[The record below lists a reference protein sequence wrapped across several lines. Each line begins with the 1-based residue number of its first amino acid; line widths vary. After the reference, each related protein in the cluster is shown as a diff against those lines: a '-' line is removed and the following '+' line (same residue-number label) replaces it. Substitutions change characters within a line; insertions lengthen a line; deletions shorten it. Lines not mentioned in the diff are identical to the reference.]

1 MNIREQNIEF
11 EKLRKD
17 YKIFLCIFLI
27 GTAIGILQSFLIP
40 NTPDSIGI
48 WIMFPILYSLGWL
61 FYTVKFVINTLKVFK
76 IIKPSNLQIGISIFL
91 FWFFLVS
98 PLVVG
103 LYIIHLIDKYKQNNG
118 IPLKE
123 R

>member
-1 MNIREQNIEF
+1 LNIREQNIEF

-17 YKIFLCIFLI
+17 YKIFLCIFFI
-27 GTAIGILQSFLIP
+27 GATIGILQSFLIP

-48 WIMFPILYSLGWL
+48 WVMCPILYSLGWL
-61 FYTVKFVINTLKVFK
+61 FCTVKFVINTLKVFK

-103 LYIIHLIDKYKQNNG
+103 LYTIHLIDKYKQINR

>member
-1 MNIREQNIEF
+1 MDTREQYIEF

-17 YKIFLCIFLI
+17 YKFFFMYFFI
-27 GTAIGILQSFLIP
+27 GTAIGILQSFLIS

-48 WIMFPILYSLGWL
+48 WMMFPILYSLGWL
-61 FYTVKFVINTLKVFK
+61 FYTVKFVINTLKIFK

-103 LYIIHLIDKYKQNNG
+103 LYIIHLISKYKQNNG

>member
-103 LYIIHLIDKYKQNNG
+103 LYIIHLINKYKQNNG

>member
-76 IIKPSNLQIGISIFL
+76 IIKPSNLQIGISLFL

-103 LYIIHLIDKYKQNNG
+103 LYIIHLIDKYKQING

>member
-103 LYIIHLIDKYKQNNG
+103 LYIIHLIDKYKQING
-118 IPLKE
+118 ISLKE

>member
-17 YKIFLCIFLI
+17 YKIFLYIFLI

-40 NTPDSIGI
+40 STPDSIGI

-76 IIKPSNLQIGISIFL
+76 IIKPSNLQIGISLFL

-103 LYIIHLIDKYKQNNG
+103 LYIIHLIDKYKQING

>member
-17 YKIFLCIFLI
+17 YKNFLCIFLI

-103 LYIIHLIDKYKQNNG
+103 LYIIHLIDKYKQING

>member
-17 YKIFLCIFLI
+17 YKIFLYIFFI

-48 WIMFPILYSLGWL
+48 YITFPILYSLGWL

-103 LYIIHLIDKYKQNNG
+103 LQIIHLIDKYKQNNG

>member
-1 MNIREQNIEF
+1 MDTRKQNIEF

-17 YKIFLCIFLI
+17 YKFFLSIFFI
-27 GTAIGILQSFLIP
+27 GTAIGLLQSFLIP

-48 WIMFPILYSLGWL
+48 WIMFPILYFLGWL
-61 FYTVKFVINTLKVFK
+61 FYTIKFVINTLKVFR
-76 IIKPSNLQIGISIFL
+76 IIKPSNLQIWISIFL

-103 LYIIHLIDKYKQNNG
+103 LYIIHLINKYKQNNG
-118 IPLKE
+118 IPLKK

>member
-1 MNIREQNIEF
+1 LNIREQNIEF

-17 YKIFLCIFLI
+17 YKFFLCIFFI